1 MPGVK
6 GSRNKVKPKTPTDGV
21 PKFSNGRPLQ
31 VWAYEAY
38 TAHVGEC
45 RAIRSLAD
53 EYDVSEAT
61 IRRNVDAV
69 HVAVLAVENSDT
81 IDALAKHRARLQKI
95 IRAAWQDHAAA
106 HEKHKSSYLRIAMD
120 ASEKL
125 AAAEGVV
132 TDRKGLDVSG
142 ELNVNHDHAG
152 AAVGKLLEILAA
164 TPGGTAE
171 DETGGVPA
179 DPEPAG
185 A

>member
-106 HEKHKSSYLRIAMD
+106 EEGQKSSYLRIAMD
-120 ASEKL
+120 ASERL

-132 TDRKGLDVSG
+132 TDRKSLALGQDPALDP
-142 ELNVNHDHAG
+142 
-152 AAVGKLLEILAA
+152 VGGDALEQLTSAIARLAA
-164 TPGGTAE
+164 RGDGTGSAE
-171 DETGGVPA
+171 
-179 DPEPAG
+179 EPDA
-185 A
+185 